1 MTLKRFARPLATAAA
16 LALTVALSNAALAQ
30 DAAAGSQQQA
40 MQMKIQELKDR
51 LALTPEQEQQLQ
63 PLLEERN
70 AKLRDLWAQHDPN
83 ASRREKRQMLSQAR
97 AIQQDFTQKI
107 QPILTPEQMKK
118 WEDFRKEA
126 REEAMERYRSR
137 QN

>member
-30 DAAAGSQQQA
+30 DAPTGSQQQA